1 MPEIRFDAKRE
12 TVDVIDGYCAATGK
26 CRTGLINEV
35 LERWAKEKLHE
46 SIMVCRVAGINPADA
61 DRGWK

>member
-35 LERWAKEKLHE
+35 LEQWAKEKLHE